1 MPALPLLTFPLL
13 ITATTVLLPPSL
25 RRLPAAGAG
34 FVALGTAAASRVE
47 APSLSFL
54 LINGT
59 LLWAGLLLG
68 GTALLQGWRSSA
80 AWRCVPLGAVVLVML
95 ACCPALWQ
103 GRPVISLLA
112 GLAVA
117 AALGLMPKRLI
128 REPPATRQAVVPRR
142 TIRRWAM
149 LCTLSLLLVP
159 AFWYASIVAG
169 PDGIWSTRLAD
180 VPFSA
185 AGETLLAALLLPA
198 TLLLGGVWPFS
209 GLAEGARLAPLAG
222 LLLYLVVLPA
232 APDGL
237 EHWRSLYAG
246 WLLVAGFMAAW
257 GSRWSYLV
265 GAGGLFAIACW

>member
-1 MPALPLLTFPLL
+1 
-13 ITATTVLLPPSL
+13 
-25 RRLPAAGAG
+25 
-34 FVALGTAAASRVE
+34 
-47 APSLSFL
+47 
-54 LINGT
+54 
-59 LLWAGLLLG
+59 
-68 GTALLQGWRSSA
+68 
-80 AWRCVPLGAVVLVML
+80 
-95 ACCPALWQ
+95 
-103 GRPVISLLA
+103 
-112 GLAVA
+112 
-117 AALGLMPKRLI
+117 MPKRLI
-128 REPPATRQAVVPRR
+128 REPPATRRAVVPRPQ
-142 TIRRWAM
+142 IRRWAM
-149 LCTLSLLLVP
+149 LCALLLLLVP

-265 GAGGLFAIACW
+265 GAGGLFAIACGNAGAQLAGLLLTVAACILELAGTGARQSTLRGAATLCAAMAAIVALPGTMTTEVVYSTLFVLVTIAGILLNPVLPPLDASFG